1 MVTLLH
7 HSFDTVEVI
16 TPVWRMTVRA
26 IRIHSPGDAD
36 VLSVDT
42 VDSPTPGPGQLL
54 VANQFA
60 GVNFIDTYQRS
71 GRYPLPLPAT
81 LGMEG
86 AGTIAALGEGVT
98 GFRVGDR
105 VAWAWGQGSY
115 ADEVIVQA
123 DKAAP
128 IPDSLTTDI
137 AAASMLQGMTAHYLI
152 TSVYQVKPGD
162 IALVHAAAGGV
173 GLVITQMLARRGVVV
188 IGTVSTDK
196 KAEAASQAGAT
207 HIIRYDKE
215 DVPTLVAEITNG
227 EKCHVV
233 YDGVGLAT
241 FEGSLESL
249 RPRGTLA
256 LFGAASGP
264 VPPFDLQRL
273 SPLGSLMI
281 TRPTLGH
288 FIQTAEE
295 HQWRSSEVFDDI
307 ASGALTITIG
317 GRYALTDA
325 AWAHRDLESRATSGK
340 LLLEI

>member
-1 MVTLLH
+1 M
-7 HSFDTVEVI
+7 
-16 TPVWRMTVRA
+16 RA
-26 IRIHSPGDAD
+26 IRLHAPGTPD

-42 VDSPTPGPGQLL
+42 VDDPTPGAGHIL
-54 VANQFA
+54 VSNEFA

-71 GRYPLPLPAT
+71 GRYPLPLPLT

-86 AGTIAALGEGVT
+86 AGTVTALGEGVT
-98 GFRVGDR
+98 GFAVGDR
-105 VAWAWGQGSY
+105 VAWASAQGSY
-115 ADEVIVQA
+115 ADLVVVNA

-128 IPDSLTTDI
+128 IPDSIPTDI
-137 AAASMLQGMTAHYLI
+137 AAAALLQGMTSHYLI
-152 TSVYQVKPGD
+152 TSTYEAQRGD

-173 GLVITQMLARRGVVV
+173 GLVITQMLAKRGVTV
-188 IGTVSTDK
+188 IGTVSTEK
-196 KAEAASQAGAT
+196 KAEAATQAGAT
-207 HIIRYDKE
+207 HIIRYDTE
-215 DVPTLVAEITNG
+215 NVADRVHEITGG

-233 YDGVGLAT
+233 YDGVGQAT

-273 SPLGSLMI
+273 SLLGSLFI
-281 TRPTLGH
+281 TRPTLASY
-288 FIQTAEE
+288 IQTAEE
-295 HQWRSSEVFDDI
+295 HRWRSGEVFDDI

-317 GRYALTDA
+317 GRYPLEDA
-325 AWAHRDLESRATSGK
+325 AAAHRDLESRATSGK

>member
-1 MVTLLH
+1 M
-7 HSFDTVEVI
+7 
-16 TPVWRMTVRA
+16 RA
-26 IRIHSPGDAD
+26 IRIHHPGDTDA
-36 VLSVDT
+36 LSVDT
-42 VDSPTPGPGQLL
+42 VDTPEPGSGQIL
-54 VANQFA
+54 VTNEFA

-86 AGTIAALGEGVT
+86 AGTVTALGEGVT
-98 GFRVGDR
+98 GFAVGDR

-115 ADEVIVQA
+115 ADQVVTQA
-123 DKAAP
+123 DKTAH
-128 IPDSLTTDI
+128 IPDGISTDI

-152 TSVYQVKPGD
+152 TSVYEAKKGD

-173 GLVITQMLARRGVVV
+173 GLVITQMLTRRGVTV

-196 KAEAASQAGAT
+196 KAAAATEAGAT
-207 HIIRYDKE
+207 HIIRYDTE
-215 DVPTLVAEITNG
+215 DVVERVMDITG
-227 EKCHVV
+227 GAKCHVV
-233 YDGVGLAT
+233 YDGVGQAT

-249 RPRGTLA
+249 RPRGTLV

-273 SPLGSLMI
+273 SPLGSLFI

-288 FIQTAEE
+288 FIQTSEE
-295 HQWRSSEVFDDI
+295 HQWRAGEVFDDI
-307 ASGALTITIG
+307 ASGALSITIG
-317 GRYALTDA
+317 GRYSLEDA
-325 AWAHRDLESRATSGK
+325 ATAHRDLESRATSGK

>member
-1 MVTLLH
+1 M
-7 HSFDTVEVI
+7 
-16 TPVWRMTVRA
+16 RA
-26 IRIHSPGDAD
+26 IRIHTPGDTEA
-36 VLSVDT
+36 LSIDT
-42 VDSPTPGPGQLL
+42 VDAPEPGPGQIL
-54 VANQFA
+54 VTNEFA

-86 AGTIAALGEGVT
+86 AGTVTALGEGVT
-98 GFRVGDR
+98 GFAVGDR

-115 ADEVIVQA
+115 ADQVVTQA
-123 DKAAP
+123 DKTAH
-128 IPDSLTTDI
+128 IPDGIATDI

-152 TSVYQVKPGD
+152 TSVYEAKNGD

-173 GLVITQMLARRGVVV
+173 GLVITQLLTRRGVTV

-196 KAEAASQAGAT
+196 KAAAATEAGAA
-207 HIIRYDKE
+207 HIIRYDTE
-215 DVPTLVAEITNG
+215 DVVQRVMDITG
-227 EKCHVV
+227 GAKCHVV
-233 YDGVGLAT
+233 YDGVGQAT

-273 SPLGSLMI
+273 SPLGSLFI

-288 FIQTAEE
+288 FIQTSEE
-295 HQWRSSEVFDDI
+295 HQWRAVEVFDDI

-317 GRYALTDA
+317 GRYALEDA
-325 AWAHRDLESRATSGK
+325 ASAHRDLESRATSGK